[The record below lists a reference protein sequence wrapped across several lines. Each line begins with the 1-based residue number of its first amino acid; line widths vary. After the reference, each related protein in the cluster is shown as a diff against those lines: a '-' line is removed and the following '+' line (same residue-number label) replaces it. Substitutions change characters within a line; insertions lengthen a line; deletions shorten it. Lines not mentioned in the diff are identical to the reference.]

1 MYKHTLGWDDSAPDL
16 VEKVMGV
23 IVHTIR
29 ATAFGPTLI
38 ENTYLNVTKAY
49 DFIKS
54 NLQRE
59 SEKIV

>member
-16 VEKVMGV
+16 VKKVMGV

-59 SEKIV
+59 SEKII

>member
-1 MYKHTLGWDDSAPDL
+1 MYKHTLGWADFAPDL

-23 IVHTIR
+23 IVHKTR

-59 SEKIV
+59 SEKII